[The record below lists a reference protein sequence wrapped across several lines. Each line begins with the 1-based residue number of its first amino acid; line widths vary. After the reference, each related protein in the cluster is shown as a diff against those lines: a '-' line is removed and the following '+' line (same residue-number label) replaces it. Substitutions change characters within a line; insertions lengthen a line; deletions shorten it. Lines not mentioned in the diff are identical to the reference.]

1 MSKFKF
7 WTLNVLSL
15 VLVALLLG
23 HHFFARQNDQ
33 LGDAVLRDQA
43 FVNGSRQV
51 EVTLDQLAK
60 RIAKGSETDPQL
72 KKLLT
77 KHGLNVT
84 LETDG
89 TKKNYP

>member
-1 MSKFKF
+1 MSKFQF
-7 WTLNVLSL
+7 WTLNVIGLL
-15 VLVALLLG
+15 LVAELLG
-23 HHFFARQNDQ
+23 HHFFARHNDR

-51 EVTLDQLAK
+51 EATLDQLAK
-60 RIAKGSETDPQL
+60 RIAKGSETDPKL
-72 KKLLT
+72 KNLLV

-89 TKKNYP
+89 TKKSYP